1 MLSLQNILN
10 TEGQEFIDNL
20 FNKEVVVIE
29 KLNAA
34 TLSFKKKHTSEM
46 DLSRKLTFY
55 KGSGAKACTS
65 SRLSICIMEA
75 IGSNL

>member
-55 KGSGAKACTS
+55 KGSEVNKKEI
-65 SRLSICIMEA
+65 SIADKVMTTFY
-75 IGSNL
+75 SN